1 MLTLEKMYNSIP
13 IGKENAISKERLQK
27 MWGLTNERSVR
38 HAIAELRKM
47 DNGDNFVIVSLSS
60 CKGFYRTDDPEEI
73 LKYKKE
79 TLNRAKHTFAPLGK
93 VNRILREDDTQLK
106 ITMLNRLKEA
116 REEAGYKANEV
127 IPIIKKYDPS
137 FDKSMMSKIENNKC
151 NPTNLQL
158 SVMASLYKKT
168 TAELTGTEIVL

>member
-1 MLTLEKMYNSIP
+1 MSTLEKMYDSIP
-13 IGKENAISKERLQK
+13 IGKENAISKERLQV
-27 MWGLTNERSVR
+27 MWGLTSERAVR
-38 HAIAELRKM
+38 QVVAELRKI

-93 VNRILREDDTQLK
+93 VNRILMENDTQLEFAAPNK
-106 ITMLNRLKEA
+106 LKEA
-116 REEAGYKANEV
+116 REAAGYKANEV
-127 IPIIKKYDPS
+127 IPLIRKYDPS

-151 NPTNLQL
+151 NPTILQL

-168 TAELTGTEIVL
+168 TAELTGVEIVL